1 MIECTHIV
9 IGRKMFLLCIMRS
22 YTYLP
27 SREKIQ
33 NSFRN
38 SRGDGR
44 KTGCFDPR
52 QWIFMSP
59 AISSQSG
66 SRMQITRNA
75 AGLFQSTHRHHLS
88 RYLHPELQNCHLVW
102 ISYTTS
108 KSQDTIFW
116 KPHII
121 QNEIPMPQFH
131 PERNSDD
138 PEWFRSKFQSD
149 RTKVGHWML
158 PIHHTS

>member
-1 MIECTHIV
+1 MIECMHIV
-9 IGRKMFLLCIMRS
+9 IEKKMFLLCIMRS

-33 NSFRN
+33 NSFWN

-52 QWIFMSP
+52 WWIFMRP

-66 SRMQITRNA
+66 SRMRITRKA
-75 AGLFQSTHRHHLS
+75 AGSFQSTHQRHLS
-88 RYLHPELQNCHLVW
+88 GYTHPELQNCHLVW

-108 KSQDTIFW
+108 KSQDIVFW
-116 KPHII
+116 KPTPSRTKFQRPNTI
-121 QNEIPMPQFH
+121 QNEIPMIQSDLD
-131 PERNSDD
+131 RNSRVIEPKLDIERY
-138 PEWFRSKFQSD
+138 PY
-149 RTKVGHWML
+149 TYIL
-158 PIHHTS
+158 